1 MGLGLGLEL
10 GLGLGLELEFGL
22 RLGLRLGLGLG
33 LERAAR
39 HRTDAGLKII
49 GQTGRVV
56 PGSRLRPPG

>member
-1 MGLGLGLEL
+1 M
-10 GLGLGLELEFGL
+10 EFGL
-22 RLGLRLGLGLG
+22 RLGLRLGLGLGLGLG

-39 HRTDAGLKII
+39 HRTDAGLKLI